1 MEEEFILPEGEKA
14 NTSNKI
20 FLLIA
25 VPLFASLI
33 LLSAALITLLLSERH
48 ENMATILVTPTP
60 SPTVVREHIITATMT
75 SFVPQIT
82 TPTVTNTAI
91 LTPTITVEK
100 GDHYV
105 VIYINPTPS
114 KQMTV
119 TPTPSGALQI
129 IPYPDMT
136 SIENNDVV
144 PGGGN

>member
-48 ENMATILVTPTP
+48 ENMATILV
-60 SPTVVREHIITATMT
+60 T